1 MSDVEVV
8 ASAEA
13 PRAVLF
19 DFGGVL
25 TASVFASFERFSRE
39 ACGGDPNAVVHA
51 LSHDEAAEAALVD
64 HECGRV
70 EDEVFEEALAGALA
84 AQGHTVE
91 AAGLIARMQEDLH
104 PDHAMT
110 ALVRRLKEQGVAVAL
125 VSNSLGRDCY
135 TGHGLDE
142 LFEVQA
148 ISGREGVRKPSR
160 RLYEVACE
168 RLGVR
173 PAEAIMIDDLA
184 MNIRAAQALGMG
196 GIVHSDA
203 MRTIP
208 ALAGLLGLDPETL
221 GAEPATTGT

>member
-1 MSDVEVV
+1 
-8 ASAEA
+8 
-13 PRAVLF
+13 
-19 DFGGVL
+19 
-25 TASVFASFERFSRE
+25 
-39 ACGGDPNAVVHA
+39 
-51 LSHDEAAEAALVD
+51 
-64 HECGRV
+64 
-70 EDEVFEEALAGALA
+70 
-84 AQGHTVE
+84 
-91 AAGLIARMQEDLH
+91 MQQDLH

-184 MNIRAAQALGMG
+184 MNIRAAHALGMG

-203 MRTIP
+203 TRTIP